1 MAHKIEQLEIIENNI
16 FRTSVEDTAFDGI
29 QENDRIEVVAIVD
42 TNERYGNNTTTEV
55 TVRGEAVNVLAY
67 ILDKYGYG
75 ADSFVPT
82 EGGDD
87 SEVDEFDSHEEKV
100 KAMYN
105 LIVDNN
111 GDGCAVVDFT
121 QVQILK

>member
-1 MAHKIEQLEIIENNI
+1 MAHKIEQLEIIENDI
-16 FRTSVEDTAFDGI
+16 FRNSVEDSAFDGI

-105 LIVDNN
+105 KIVGNS

>member
-1 MAHKIEQLEIIENNI
+1 MAHKIEQLEIVENDI
-16 FRTSVEDTAFDGI
+16 FRDSVKDFGFRGI
-29 QENDRIEVVAIVD
+29 QENDHIEVVALVD
-42 TNERYGNNTTTEV
+42 TNERYGNNTSTEV
-55 TVRGEAVNVLAY
+55 TIRGEAVNVLAY

-105 LIVDNN
+105 KIVGDS
-111 GDGCAVVDFT
+111 GDGCAVVAFT

>member
-1 MAHKIEQLEIIENNI
+1 MAHKIEQLEIIENDI
-16 FRTSVEDTAFDGI
+16 FRNSVEDSAFDGI

-55 TVRGEAVNVLAY
+55 TIRGEAVNVLAY

-82 EGGDD
+82 EGGD